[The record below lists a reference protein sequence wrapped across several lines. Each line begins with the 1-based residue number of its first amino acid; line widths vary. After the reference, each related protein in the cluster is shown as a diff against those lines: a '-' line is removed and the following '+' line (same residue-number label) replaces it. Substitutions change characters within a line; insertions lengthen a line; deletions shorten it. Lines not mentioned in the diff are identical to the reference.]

1 VPNVKGKTIVQARR
15 LLSSRRCALGRVT
28 RAYSAKMKGGKIIK
42 QSRRPGVRLARGR
55 RINVVV
61 SRGRRH

>member
-1 VPNVKGKTIVQARR
+1 MPNVKGKTIVQARR
-15 LLSSRRCALGRVT
+15 LLSSKRCALGRVT
-28 RAYSAKMKGGKIIK
+28 RTYSAKIKRGKIIK
-42 QSRRPGVRLARGR
+42 QSRRPGVRLARGT